1 MNDAAA
7 RYRDQGHLYLAQA
20 REEFAREDLMQA
32 SEKVWGAAAQLVKAA
47 AADRGWTHGRHATLY
62 QVVRRLVEE
71 TGVDALRLEF
81 AVAGELHANF
91 YEGFL
96 APAIVEDYLQD
107 VTRFVGRVEGLLNNG
122 ADNGAGG

>member
-1 MNDAAA
+1 MNEAAT
-7 RYRDQGHLYLAQA
+7 RYRDQGHVYLAQA

-32 SEKVWGAAAQLVKAA
+32 SEKAWGAAAQLVKAA
-47 AADRGWTHGRHATLY
+47 AADRGWRHGRHATLY
-62 QVVRRLVEE
+62 QVVRQLVEE

-96 APAIVEDYLQD
+96 APAVVEDYLQD
-107 VTRFVGRVEGLLNNG
+107 VARFVERVEGLLNG
-122 ADNGAGG
+122 TSDNGAGD